1 MPLPTRQDSA
11 VQELLKADRIAIVG
25 LSEGRISE
33 RIALFLQSQGREI
46 VPVNPSHSQV
56 MGLKSYPSL
65 LDVPG
70 RVDLV
75 NVFRRPEFCE
85 AIVADAI
92 AVNAG
97 GVWLQ
102 SGIVNER
109 ARAAAEAAGL
119 PFVQD
124 RCIMVEMAHV

>member
-1 MPLPTRQDSA
+1 MTKEDTIRH
-11 VQELLKADRIAIVG
+11 LLRADRVAIVG

-33 RIALFLQSQGREI
+33 RIGRFLQSFGKEI
-46 VPVNPSHSQV
+46 VPVNPMHAQV

-65 LDVPG
+65 LDIPG

-75 NVFRRPEFCE
+75 NVFRRPEFCG
-85 AIVADAI
+85 AIVTDAI

-102 SGIVNER
+102 SGIIDEA
-109 ARAAAEAAGL
+109 ARVAAETASMS
-119 PFVQD
+119 FVQD
-124 RCIMVEMAHV
+124 RCIMIELLAVDRP